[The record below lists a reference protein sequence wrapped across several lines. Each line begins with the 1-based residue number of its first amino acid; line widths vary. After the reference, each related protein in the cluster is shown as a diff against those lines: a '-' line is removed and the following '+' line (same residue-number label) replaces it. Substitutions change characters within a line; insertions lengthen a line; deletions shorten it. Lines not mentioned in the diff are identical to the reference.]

1 MDKKMFGKQL
11 QKYRELAGYS
21 QEDLPEKADCSTIFI
36 SYIERGQK
44 SPSLKTFMNLVNTL
58 NVPADVLLGNEMV
71 TYTSEK
77 LKHMEKRLDIL
88 PAKER
93 QRILDIMDDAITI
106 ELKYYG
112 ELGEK

>member
-1 MDKKMFGKQL
+1 
-11 QKYRELAGYS
+11 
-21 QEDLPEKADCSTIFI
+21 
-36 SYIERGQK
+36 
-44 SPSLKTFMNLVNTL
+44 MNLVNAL

-112 ELGEK
+112 EQGEK